1 MTMDLDTA
9 LLRAFVSVVRSGSI
23 NRAASRLQRTQPAVS
38 QQIRKLEQ
46 QLGQPLLERS
56 PRGIRLTGA
65 GESLLPYAERLLML
79 TDQLLPGLGSQPAS
93 AQHRRIGIM
102 EDFVGT
108 RLPRVLAD
116 FASVHPGLR
125 LSVTVGLKVELF
137 AAMNAGEL
145 DVMVSSPLGDSG
157 PLLKPEAQ
165 FLCPLAWFAARGK
178 PLATASL
185 PLVIFS
191 APCSWR
197 EQTLATLNRAGQPWH
212 IVFESFSLPAI
223 QAAVEAG
230 LGVAA
235 MLADTPP
242 ANSCCINDGSLPP
255 LPGMP
260 VGVYRQSGDSDPLS
274 GQLAALFCRELGE
287 PVALPATTT

>member
-1 MTMDLDTA
+1 MAMDLDTA
-9 LLRAFVSVVRSGSI
+9 LLRAFVSVVRHGSI
-23 NRAASRLQRTQPAVS
+23 NRAATMLQRTQPAVS
-38 QQIRKLEQ
+38 LQIRKLEQ

-65 GESLLPYAERLLML
+65 GEALLPYAERLLTL
-79 TDQLLPGLGSQPAS
+79 TDQLVPGLGGLPAS
-93 AQHRRIGIM
+93 VQHRRIGIM
-102 EDFVGT
+102 EDFTGT

-125 LSVTVGLKVELF
+125 LSVTVGLKAELF

-145 DVMVSSPLGDSG
+145 DVMVSSPLADSG
-157 PLLKPEAQ
+157 LLPKPDAQ

-178 PLATASL
+178 ALPSSSSL

-212 IVFESFSLPAI
+212 IVFESASLLAI

-242 ANSCCINDGSLPP
+242 DHSRCINDGSLPP

-260 VGVYRQSGDSDPLS
+260 VGVYRQNGDGDPLTR
-274 GQLAALFCRELGE
+274 QLAELFCRELDM
-287 PVALPATTT
+287 PVATAA